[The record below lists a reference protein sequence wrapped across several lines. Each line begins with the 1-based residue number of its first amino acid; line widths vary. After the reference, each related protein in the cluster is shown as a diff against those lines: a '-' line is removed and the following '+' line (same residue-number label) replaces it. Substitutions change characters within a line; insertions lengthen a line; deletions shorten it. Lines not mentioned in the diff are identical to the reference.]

1 MADGDT
7 PSPGFYWAMGN
18 DFGDQRPAPW
28 SWDGTNWWRIGSDKA
43 YGVDDVKVLQA
54 ISPPW

>member
-1 MADGDT
+1 
-7 PSPGFYWAMGN
+7 MGN